1 MKIYIDSGNKEGGT
15 GLSGG
20 VTKIKPA
27 CLMFF
32 FMCTAFCFC
41 LCFSFHFFFFGMGMI
56 PECLLG
62 KDNYSLSHE
71 VKMQKDMKDED
82 EEE

>member
-1 MKIYIDSGNKEGGT
+1 
-15 GLSGG
+15 
-20 VTKIKPA
+20 
-27 CLMFF
+27 
-32 FMCTAFCFC
+32 
-41 LCFSFHFFFFGMGMI
+41 MGMI